1 MAIKSIVCCCGMG
14 MGTSLLAK
22 MNVEKALGNIGVKG
36 VSVEHS
42 TLTEAKGSNF
52 DLFVVS
58 KDLESAAKGL
68 PNVLIM
74 NNIMDIKELETKLKT
89 AFEM

>member
-1 MAIKSIVCCCGMG
+1 MG